1 LFSKHGIFRSGQLD
15 LRLEEAGQGCSQPDK
30 PPASLWTKPTERS
43 SPSKMRGSHLKDLL
57 KKEKLYKERFIDRV
71 GWLDRITFSRL
82 EEIKQQ
88 VELA

>member
-1 LFSKHGIFRSGQLD
+1 
-15 LRLEEAGQGCSQPDK
+15 
-30 PPASLWTKPTERS
+30 
-43 SPSKMRGSHLKDLL
+43 MRGSHLKDLV

-88 VELA
+88 VELSQATLSLLNQWYNLGKN